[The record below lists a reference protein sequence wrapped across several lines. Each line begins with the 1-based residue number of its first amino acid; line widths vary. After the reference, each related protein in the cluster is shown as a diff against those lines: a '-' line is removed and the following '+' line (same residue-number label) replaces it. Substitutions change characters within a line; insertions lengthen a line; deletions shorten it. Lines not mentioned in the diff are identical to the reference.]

1 MIRHIVAWNFKEG
14 FSDEENRAN
23 AERIKKELESLKNL
37 IPELVEIKVD
47 IDLAPSSTR
56 DVMLNSLFASEAD
69 LAVYQDHP
77 EHKKAGAFIG
87 SVTKHRVCLD
97 FYE

>member
-14 FSDEENRAN
+14 LSDEENRQN
-23 AERIKKELESLKNL
+23 AEKIKK
-37 IPELVEIKVD
+37 
-47 IDLAPSSTR
+47 
-56 DVMLNSLFASEAD
+56 D

-77 EHKKAGAFIG
+77 EHKKVGAFIG

>member
-23 AERIKKELESLKNL
+23 AEKMKKDLESLKDL
-37 IPELVEIKVD
+37 IPEVADIRVD

-56 DVMLNSLFASEAD
+56 DVMLNSLFATEAD
-69 LAVYQDHP
+69 LKVYQEHP
-77 EHKKAGAFIG
+77 EHKKVGAFIG